1 MAPFLPAEN
10 VPECV
15 LETVNRGCEA
25 ARLPESTRVCVRGPG
40 RIGLSQS
47 TNGPIPEYRAIW
59 KPRVELLELLGAPT
73 PDDQSAQTRRE

>member
-1 MAPFLPAEN
+1 MRFGLRLRFWAFSHQESI
-10 VPECV
+10 
-15 LETVNRGCEA
+15 ETRDLK
-25 ARLPESTRVCVRGPG
+25 RTRRITYLGCVRGPG
-40 RIGLSQS
+40 GIGLSQS